1 MEKILIIDDDQ
12 AILESLKF
20 ALKSKYECFFAQN
33 KKDALEIYREEEIS
47 VTILDLKL
55 EDDDGFEVYEKIRAI
70 NPDAVVI
77 MITAFGTIQSS
88 VEAIQKGIFHYLS
101 KPINLEDL
109 RFVIDKGVEV
119 AALYRKINRLSSV
132 GLDKYEEQGIIAHAQ
147 NMKDVLKLIDK
158 VKDIN
163 TNVLITGESG
173 TGKTIIARAI
183 HRNGNRKESPFYSIN
198 CAAIPKDLL
207 EAELFGHKKGAF
219 TGATSDKKGY
229 FELAN
234 HGTLFLDEIGDMDIR
249 LQGKILHAIQDKK
262 ITQVGGT
269 EPVDV
274 DIRIIAATNRDL
286 TEDMKN
292 GLFRED
298 LYYRLNVINIDIPP
312 LRERKEDLPHLIN
325 HFVKKHASLMNKIIE
340 RVDYSYI
347 EELSKLSFRGNI
359 RQLENIIERS
369 LALTDKEILTRDDL
383 LLTGE
388 DQKRDLSDAIIIEMG
403 ESLEDAERK
412 IILANYKDCEY
423 NQKETAKR
431 LGITDRTIRNKLK
444 KYKEDRE

>member
-20 ALKSKYECFFAQN
+20 ALKSKYKCYFAQN
-33 KKDALEIYREEEIS
+33 KKDALDIYREEEIS

-55 EDDDGFEVYEKIRAI
+55 EDDNGFDVYEKIRSM

-101 KPINLEDL
+101 KPINLNDL

-147 NMKDVLKLIDK
+147 NMKDVLKVVDK

-163 TNVLITGESG
+163 TNILITGESG

-219 TGATSDKKGY
+219 TGATKDKKGY

-234 HGTLFLDEIGDMDIR
+234 QGTLFLDEIGDMDIR
-249 LQGKILHAIQDKK
+249 LQGKILHAIQDKQ

-286 TEDMKN
+286 MEDMKN

-369 LALTDKEILTRDDL
+369 LALTDKQILTRDDL
-383 LLTGE
+383 LLSGE
-388 DQKRDLSDAIIIEMG
+388 DQKRDRSDAIIIEMG
-403 ESLEDAERK
+403 ESLEDAEKK
-412 IILANYKDCEY
+412 IILANYKDCEF
-423 NQKETAKR
+423 NQKATAKR

-444 KYKEDRE
+444 KYKEDLE